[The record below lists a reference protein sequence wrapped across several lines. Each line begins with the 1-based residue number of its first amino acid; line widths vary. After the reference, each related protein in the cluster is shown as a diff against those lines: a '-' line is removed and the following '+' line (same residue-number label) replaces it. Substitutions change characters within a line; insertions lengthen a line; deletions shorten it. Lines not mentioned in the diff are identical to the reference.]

1 MSTPVLSVVVTIVD
15 GGETLE
21 RCLKALDRQDEPPR
35 LEILVPFD
43 ESIATVSS
51 LAQHFPT
58 IAFLSMG
65 AVPTDRPTQS
75 AAGQHELFDR
85 RRAAGLA
92 AATGELIAILED
104 RGVPRAGWAR
114 QVVDVHARLPPGVI
128 GGAIENGRDRLLHW
142 AVYLCDFG
150 RYQLPFEEGSR
161 DYVSDVNICYKRR
174 ALESTRELW
183 ATRYHETTVHWALQ
197 RAGEVLYLH
206 PAMVVDQMRGSL
218 RLQDLLRERVGWG
231 RLFAYTRAREM
242 TWARRMMFALL
253 VPFLPAILL
262 LRVVRG
268 QVAKRRALAPLARAW
283 PIMLLLLI
291 AWSLGESV
299 GYLTAK
305 P

>member
-1 MSTPVLSVVVTIVD
+1 VTIVD
-15 GGETLE
+15 GGETLQ
-21 RCLKALDRQDEPPR
+21 RCLDALDQQDSPPS
-35 LEILVPFD
+35 LEIIVPYD
-43 ESIATVSS
+43 ESIGNVSG

-58 IAFLSMG
+58 IEFLSMG

-92 AATGELIAILED
+92 AATGQLIAILED
-104 RGVPRAGWAR
+104 RGVPRPHWAR
-114 QVVDVHARLPPGVI
+114 QVVDLHARLPHAVI
-128 GGAIENGRDRLLHW
+128 GGAIENGRDWLLNW
-142 AVYLCDFG
+142 AVYLCDFS

-197 RAGEVLYLH
+197 RAGEALYLH

-218 RLQDLLRERVGWG
+218 RLQDLLRERLGWG

-253 VPFLPAILL
+253 VPFLPTILL
-262 LRVVRG
+262 LRIARG
-268 QVAKRRALAPLARAW
+268 QLAKHRALGPLARAW
-283 PIMLLLLI
+283 PIALLLLI
-291 AWSLGESV
+291 GWSLGESV